1 MCMYWRQLALFLEN
15 TFLCLFP
22 NHIWTRVRA
31 RLQNWNRTDLRTSS
45 VSGPILQTTEPNFLD
60 TYYAFS
66 FKWREGG
73 RALSNCVART
83 AEGHFATVS
92 IISRGRN
99 RDDGRSRSRLPLP
112 GIG

>member
-1 MCMYWRQLALFLEN
+1 MCFPYRDSGYSLA
-15 TFLCLFP
+15 
-22 NHIWTRVRA
+22 TRVWPFRTRARA